1 MRQWLVVQLGT
12 WHTYKQVN
20 TLIWSHWGPRI
31 FAPLFN
37 ELIGNANFKRKAKLS
52 TIIKF
57 LTIVRLSYS
66 SFKKTL
72 DVALKTVQDANM
84 DRIAISNL
92 RDLKKL
98 LVFFIPVV
106 SGVNISNIT
115 EMSACMSTFLFMIQ
129 CLRFDAVILLSH
141 VRMNVHVRC
150 KTMVA
155 HSKWTT
161 ERTSWRCNTAY

>member
-1 MRQWLVVQLGT
+1 MCVQFFYDLSDVGKPMRQWLVVQLGT
-12 WHTYKQVN
+12 WHSYKQAN
-20 TLIWSHWGPRI
+20 TLIWSHWGPRT

-57 LTIVRLSYS
+57 LTIVRLSYP
-66 SFKKTL
+66 SFQKTL
-72 DVALKTVQDANM
+72 DDALKTVQRANM

-106 SGVNISNIT
+106 SDVNISNIT
-115 EMSACMSTFLFMIQ
+115 DMSACLFFIPFGLCST
-129 CLRFDAVILLSH
+129 CFDQLS
-141 VRMNVHVRC
+141 NI
-150 KTMVA
+150 TDL
-155 HSKWTT
+155 
-161 ERTSWRCNTAY
+161 

>member
-12 WHTYKQVN
+12 WHPYKQAN

-52 TIIKF
+52 TIVKF
-57 LTIVRLSYS
+57 LTIVRLSYP
-66 SFKKTL
+66 SFRQTL
-72 DVALKTVQDANM
+72 DTAIKTTQSANV
-84 DRIAISNL
+84 DRVAISHL

-106 SGVNISNIT
+106 SVFHSCGKSQLSNIT
-115 EMSACMSTFLFMIQ
+115 EFLLLNCFSCHSRHITRGDVSGMHAC
-129 CLRFDAVILLSH
+129 
-141 VRMNVHVRC
+141 
-150 KTMVA
+150 
-155 HSKWTT
+155 
-161 ERTSWRCNTAY
+161 

>member
-12 WHTYKQVN
+12 WHPYKQAN

-52 TIIKF
+52 TIVKF
-57 LTIVRLSYS
+57 LTIVRLSYP
-66 SFKKTL
+66 SFRQTL
-72 DVALKTVQDANM
+72 DTALKTTQSANV
-84 DRIAISNL
+84 DLVAISHL

-106 SGVNISNIT
+106 SHNS
-115 EMSACMSTFLFMIQ
+115 
-129 CLRFDAVILLSH
+129 VILLKCGCSDA
-141 VRMNVHVRC
+141 
-150 KTMVA
+150 VA
-155 HSKWTT
+155 SCHGTHAIRAS
-161 ERTSWRCNTAY
+161 CMHAC